1 MYSLSVFSAD
11 LSDMLSVDSTEF
23 LDDTEDVTEYPA
35 DQYSTSELVY
45 DSDVSLIQLS
55 GSADYDLYEFSSYDE
70 QIVFQLEVTNHLLGL
85 SIALHIF
92 LLALIVFFFFLKV
105 IRNNVTNLFT

>member
-1 MYSLSVFSAD
+1 MYSVAGFSAD
-11 LSDMLSVDSTEF
+11 MSDLLSVDSEF

-35 DQYSTSELVY
+35 DQDATSELVD
-45 DSDVSLIQLS
+45 DSEVSLIQLS

-70 QIVFQLEVTNHLLGL
+70 QILFQLEVTNHLLGV

-105 IRNNVTNLFT
+105 IRYNVTDFIS